1 MNNTLMLGN
10 GFNRVV
16 FSNAPDW
23 KSLYN
28 DQKRLSLSNY
38 TLLYEACLL
47 ENNQSDNQY
56 KRLIADKLR
65 NATRVSNINRNIND
79 IEIIGKLL
87 EEHNI
92 GHLITTNVDKGI
104 ENVLTEI
111 NGFAESWTDDISM
124 SAGEKIYSIR
134 RNTLYRRDDYKLKI
148 WKIHGDIDNIASISL
163 GFDQYC
169 GSLAKM
175 KNYLCGRYDLGTDHE
190 CRIPIDKKMFTHAE
204 NQENPSDQRNDIS
217 WIDLFFKTNVYI
229 AFFGLDF
236 SEIDIWWLL
245 NKRSRLIKKGVP
257 ISNKIVFMYNEYDTG
272 DELPEKGINTDEN
285 KKEQF
290 CEKCTFLESF
300 GVECRKIESG
310 MRSLTSLF
318 EII

>member
-87 EEHNI
+87 EEHNM
-92 GHLITTNVDKGI
+92 
-104 ENVLTEI
+104 E
-111 NGFAESWTDDISM
+111 
-124 SAGEKIYSIR
+124 
-134 RNTLYRRDDYKLKI
+134 LKS
-148 WKIHGDIDNIASISL
+148 KKYL
-163 GFDQYC
+163 
-169 GSLAKM
+169 
-175 KNYLCGRYDLGTDHE
+175 NYL
-190 CRIPIDKKMFTHAE
+190 I
-204 NQENPSDQRNDIS
+204 
-217 WIDLFFKTNVYI
+217 
-229 AFFGLDF
+229 
-236 SEIDIWWLL
+236 
-245 NKRSRLIKKGVP
+245 
-257 ISNKIVFMYNEYDTG
+257 
-272 DELPEKGINTDEN
+272 
-285 KKEQF
+285 
-290 CEKCTFLESF
+290 
-300 GVECRKIESG
+300 
-310 MRSLTSLF
+310 
-318 EII
+318 